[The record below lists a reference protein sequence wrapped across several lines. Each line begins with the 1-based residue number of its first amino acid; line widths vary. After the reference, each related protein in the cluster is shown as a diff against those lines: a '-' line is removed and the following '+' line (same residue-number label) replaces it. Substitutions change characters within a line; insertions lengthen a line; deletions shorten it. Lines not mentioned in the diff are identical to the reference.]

1 MKTAVITGVTSGI
14 GQAIAGALVE
24 RGWTIVGL
32 SRQDADLR
40 DPEQV
45 KDLGKRLSKDLDKID
60 ALIHVAGVWHG
71 KSKPHINK
79 DLEDYGSKAIMGSM
93 MVGVVSFM
101 MLAGKLLPRMPKDG
115 VVMGVSG
122 TFEDGANGWLPYY
135 ASKRAL
141 EDFLVGLAQ
150 DYPTGPKV
158 YGISPSDT
166 ATPAYKKFYPKSLAA
181 AQSPKA
187 VGQIAARII
196 SGESSYLGGQ
206 IITIKNGKTAAGL
219 HR

>member
-1 MKTAVITGVTSGI
+1 MKTAIITGVTSGI

-40 DPEQV
+40 DPVEV
-45 KDLGKRLSKDLDKID
+45 ENLGKRLLKDLERID

-71 KSKPHINK
+71 KTKPHTNK
-79 DLEDYGSKAIMGSM
+79 DLEDYSPKIIFGGM
-93 MVGVVSFM
+93 MVGVVGFM
-101 MLAGKLLPRMPKDG
+101 MLAGKLLPKMPKDG

-122 TFEDGANGWLPYY
+122 TFSEGANGWLPYY
-135 ASKRAL
+135 TSKRAL

-150 DYPTGPKV
+150 DYPGGPRV
-158 YGISPSDT
+158 YGLSPSDT

-187 VGQIAARII
+187 VGQIAANII
-196 SGESSYLGGQ
+196 MGESTYLSGQ
-206 IITIKNGKTAAGL
+206 IITIKNGKTKPGL